1 MRNIRLT
8 NKQITDM
15 CAEFRRQL
23 KETKS
28 RSGKIDLSYPLTTI
42 KDGEKAEII
51 FTPTADKK
59 LKALVDLCSKEVGWH
74 GTVVRDPEKRNR
86 FIIEDILVFPQTV
99 TATTVTPDETEY
111 ALWLGGL
118 DDETFN
124 KLRFHGHS
132 HVNMAC
138 SPSGV
143 DTTYQDNILENLKDF
158 YIFGIFNK
166 RGSNWMLIYDIEN
179 NILYEDKDIIYSCNE
194 SEEEEWAAEQIQNL
208 VKEPPKAKTT
218 NTYLGAGTGRV
229 YGSEHGGKG
238 YIPPSRGT
246 HTGTGSAKETPGE
259 KMSKQMS
266 LPLDDEDYPDD
277 RRDVP
282 SWYGQYCGY

>member
-8 NKQITDM
+8 NNQIKEM

-51 FTPTADKK
+51 FTTTANKK
-59 LKALVDLCSKEVGWH
+59 LIALVDQCNKEVGWH

-86 FIIEDILVFPQTV
+86 FIIEDLLVFPQTV
-99 TATTVTPDETEY
+99 TSTTVTPDETEY

-132 HVNMAC
+132 HVRMAC
-138 SPSGV
+138 NPSGV
-143 DTTYQDNILENLKDF
+143 DTEYQDNILENLKDF

-166 RGSNWMLIYDIEN
+166 HGSNWMLIYDIEN

-194 SEEEEWAAEQIQNL
+194 SEEEEWAAEQIEKL
-208 VKEPPKAKTT
+208 VKEPPKATPT
-218 NTYLGAGTGRV
+218 HGAGRT

-238 YIPPSRGT
+238 TIGTPYIPPSRGT
-246 HTGTGSAKETPGE
+246 TSPTGTGAGGVKETPGE
-259 KMSKQMS
+259 RTARQMGMF
-266 LPLDDEDYPDD
+266 DEDDYPD
-277 RRDVP
+277 
-282 SWYGQYCGY
+282 WYNQYCGR